1 MFKGGVIMDVMSVE
15 QAIIAEKCGACAVM
29 ALDMIPSEIRK
40 YNGVCRMVNLDLVRK
55 VKEAVSIPVM
65 AKCRIGHFAEAE
77 ILEESGA
84 DFIDESEVLT
94 TADPYNHI
102 DKKTFKVPF
111 VCGARN
117 LGEALRRINEGASMI
132 RTKGEA
138 GTGDVSQAV
147 KHTRNINNEI
157 NLLNISIVDNLSNE
171 YRVPRDLI
179 VNTMENKR
187 LSVVNFAAGGI
198 ATPADSA
205 LMMKL
210 GCDGVFVG
218 SGIFAS
224 ENPELMGNSIVNS
237 VTYYNDKKKLYDIC
251 LNSSKGMFGINSNN
265 LEKDKRF
272 ELIESINLN

>member
-1 MFKGGVIMDVMSVE
+1 
-15 QAIIAEKCGACAVM
+15 
-29 ALDMIPSEIRK
+29 
-40 YNGVCRMVNLDLVRK
+40 
-55 VKEAVSIPVM
+55 
-65 AKCRIGHFAEAE
+65 
-77 ILEESGA
+77 
-84 DFIDESEVLT
+84 
-94 TADPYNHI
+94 
-102 DKKTFKVPF
+102 
-111 VCGARN
+111 
-117 LGEALRRINEGASMI
+117 MI